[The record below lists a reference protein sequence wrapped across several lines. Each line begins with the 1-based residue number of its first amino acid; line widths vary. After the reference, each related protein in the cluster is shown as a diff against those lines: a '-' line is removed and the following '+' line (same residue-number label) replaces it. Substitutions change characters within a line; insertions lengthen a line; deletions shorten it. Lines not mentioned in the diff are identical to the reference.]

1 MAERK
6 DISPADRDLFRR
18 SVGSV
23 TRTRHNRVRNSP
35 RHLKQVTGPS
45 GKMISTAG
53 SVPGISN
60 PHTVGIG
67 DVINFR
73 RPGIQQR
80 TLSRLKR
87 GQIAIGR
94 ELDLHG
100 ETNMA
105 AQEQIKIFLEMC
117 VHDGIRCIRIIHGKG
132 HGSRNKKPVIKNLLN
147 NVLRENG
154 HVLAFTS
161 APASDGGT
169 GVLYVL
175 LRKSPVNPVSDKPV

>member
-1 MAERK
+1 M
-6 DISPADRDLFRR
+6 
-18 SVGSV
+18 
-23 TRTRHNRVRNSP
+23 T
-35 RHLKQVTGPS
+35 
-45 GKMISTAG
+45 STAAP
-53 SVPGISN
+53 VPG

-105 AQEQIKIFLEMC
+105 AQERIMLFLEMC
-117 VHDGIRCIRIIHGKG
+117 IHDGIRCIRIIHGKG

-147 NVLRENG
+147 NVLRENR

-169 GVLYVL
+169 GALYVL
-175 LRKSPVNPVSDKPV
+175 LRKSPVNPVSGKPV